1 LPYLFPLTILDPSVA
16 EHATDA
22 GLDEIAVELTE
33 ITTMDDDDGINYYND
48 NIEKIGKCPHRFG
61 TEQSLILSVA
71 WWKAD
76 IKKKN
81 GISMASRLLE
91 HVGLIGN

>member
-1 LPYLFPLTILDPSVA
+1 VA
-16 EHATDA
+16 GRATDA
-22 GLDEIAVELTE
+22 GLDEIAAELTE
-33 ITTMDDDDGINYYND
+33 ITDMDDDDGINYYND
-48 NIEKIGKCPHRFG
+48 NIEKIGKRPRHFS
-61 TEQSLILSVA
+61 TEGSLIFSVA